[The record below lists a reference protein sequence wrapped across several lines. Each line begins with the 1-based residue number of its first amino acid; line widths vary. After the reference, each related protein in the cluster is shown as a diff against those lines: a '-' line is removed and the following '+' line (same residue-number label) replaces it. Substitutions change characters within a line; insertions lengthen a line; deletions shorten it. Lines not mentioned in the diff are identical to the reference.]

1 MITWDNLNKIKQIRV
16 LTNEIMKWDKKDLE
30 YFVVALVGLNIRDL
44 SRSDSDVDFVLLG
57 SAHQVLIKLRGNR
70 FINNPWL
77 LKTAPVYSPGRAR
90 LSLI

>member
-57 SAHQVLIKLRGNR
+57 SAHQVLIN
-70 FINNPWL
+70 
-77 LKTAPVYSPGRAR
+77 
-90 LSLI
+90 

>member
-1 MITWDNLNKIKQIRV
+1 MITWDNLNKIKQIQV

-57 SAHQVLIKLRGNR
+57 SAHQVLIN
-70 FINNPWL
+70 
-77 LKTAPVYSPGRAR
+77 
-90 LSLI
+90 

>member
-44 SRSDSDVDFVLLG
+44 SRPDSDVDFVLLG
-57 SAHQVLIKLRGNR
+57 SAHQVLIN
-70 FINNPWL
+70 
-77 LKTAPVYSPGRAR
+77 
-90 LSLI
+90 